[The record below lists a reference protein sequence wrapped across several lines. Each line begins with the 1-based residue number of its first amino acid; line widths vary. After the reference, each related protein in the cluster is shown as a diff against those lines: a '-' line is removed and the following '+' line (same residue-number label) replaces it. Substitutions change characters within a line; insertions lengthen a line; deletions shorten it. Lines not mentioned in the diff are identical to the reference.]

1 MFMKKYSTI
10 IVLIIFSISLSF
22 AQQITAQ
29 KIMQNLKEHFD
40 AINDYTV
47 TLDIKPNIERFN
59 TKEMRLRLFYK
70 QPDKV
75 HIESKGFVMIPR
87 QLFETNPSQLLSKF
101 DPILIETKKDS
112 GRTVYVLRLLSKPE
126 KNHPALENY
135 ISIDGER
142 WVILKLQSIPAE
154 GRTIDITF
162 DYITVDNN
170 YILPSLMNASFNF
183 GSDDDA
189 IAKMKGFKG
198 MPTKGTIEIRYSDY
212 QVNKGLSNEIFE
224 QKKTSKE

>member
-1 MFMKKYSTI
+1 MRMKKYIT
-10 IVLIIFSISLSF
+10 LIALMIFSNSLTF

-40 AINDYTV
+40 AIKDYTV

-59 TKEMRLRLFYK
+59 TKEMRLRLYYK
-70 QPDKV
+70 QPDKI

-101 DPILIETKKDS
+101 DPVLIETKKDS
-112 GRTVYVLRLLSKPE
+112 GRTIYVLRLLSKPG

-142 WVILKLQSIPAE
+142 WVIMKLQSIPAE

-162 DYITVDNN
+162 DYITVDNKF
-170 YILPSLMNASFNF
+170 ILPSLMNASFNF
-183 GSDDDA
+183 GVEDEA
-189 IAKMKGFKG
+189 VAKMKGFKG

-212 QVNKGLSNEIFE
+212 QVNKGLSDDIFE
-224 QKKTSKE
+224 KKETQKQ

>member
-1 MFMKKYSTI
+1 MYMKKYIGI
-10 IVLIIFSISLSF
+10 IVFFIFVCSTAI

-40 AINDYTV
+40 AVKDYTV

-59 TKEMRLRLFYK
+59 TKEMHLRLYYK

-87 QLFETNPSQLLSKF
+87 QLFETNPAQLLSKF
-101 DPILIETKKDS
+101 DPILIETKKEE
-112 GRTVYVLRLLSKPE
+112 GKIIYVLRLVSKPE

-135 ISIDGER
+135 ITVDGER
-142 WVILKLQSIPAE
+142 WIILKLRSIPAE

-162 DYITVDNN
+162 EYTTVDNT

-183 GSDDDA
+183 GNDEDS

-212 QVNKGLSNEIFE
+212 VVNSGLSDEIFE
-224 QKKTSKE
+224 KKEKK

>member
-1 MFMKKYSTI
+1 MKKYFAIT
-10 IVLIIFSISLSF
+10 VFFIFSCSTAI

-47 TLDIKPNIERFN
+47 TLNIKPHIERFN
-59 TKEMRLRLFYK
+59 TKEMRLRLYYK

-112 GRTVYVLRLLSKPE
+112 GRTIYVLRLLSKPE

-135 ISIDGER
+135 VFIDGER

-154 GRTIDITF
+154 GRTIDISF
-162 DYITVDNN
+162 DYINVDNK

-183 GSDDDA
+183 GNEDETV
-189 IAKMKGFKG
+189 AKMKGFKG

-212 QVNKGLSNEIFE
+212 QVNKGLNDEIFE
-224 QKKTSKE
+224 KKKER